1 MKQAIRLNSP
11 AVAISLLALFVA
23 LGGTVYAA
31 ARAKID
37 GRTIVLK
44 SLPGNRVKPR
54 SLPANRLKPGA
65 IRAAVASAPLTGA
78 EINEITLSQVPSAGH
93 AESADTALHAIEA
106 DTAVNAVNAI
116 NAEIVNGHSVGCL
129 PGTRLFAGACW
140 QASPSAAAA
149 TAPEAAADC
158 ASQGGALPGALELAA
173 FAKVPGVT
181 LDAGDEWTSD
191 IVNFSGADVYG
202 VATVSALGVIRSG
215 FVNGEGISATKKY
228 RCIIPLLR

>member
-1 MKQAIRLNSP
+1 MKQAIRVNSP

-31 ARAKID
+31 AKAKID

-44 SLPGNRVKPR
+44 SLPGNRVKPH

-78 EINEITLSQVPSAGH
+78 EINETTLSQVPSAGH
-93 AESADTALHAIEA
+93 ADSADTAQHAIEA
-106 DTAVNAVNAI
+106 DTALNAVNAI
-116 NAEIVNGHSVGCL
+116 NAETVNGHSVGCL

-158 ASQGGALPGALELAA
+158 ASQGGTLPGALELAA
-173 FAKVPGVT
+173 FAEVPGVT
-181 LDAGDEWTSD
+181 LDAGDEWAGE
-191 IVNFSGADVYG
+191 IVSFTAENMYG
-202 VATVSALGVIRSG
+202 VATVSATGAVESAIFNAG
-215 FVNGEGISATKKY
+215 GISETRKY